1 MTYIELKIVTKA
13 LLSSDFPLPEDDL
26 SIKALLGMAYSYI
39 ADKCQVLNLQ
49 TEDRSANI
57 QRLGRGKFL
66 VRVPELPETDT
77 ELLDIDHELGYAAS
91 SLIAS
96 YISEKKFNIHQGRA
110 DDIIR
115 NYNAKVDELIETWA
129 SSEGVLNA

>member
-1 MTYIELKIVTKA
+1 MTYKELKAVIKG

-26 SIKALLGMAYSYI
+26 AVKALLGMAYSYI

-49 TEDRSANI
+49 TEDKSAMI
-57 QRLGRGKFL
+57 QRLGRGKHM
-66 VRVPELPETDT
+66 VRVPELPEKDAS
-77 ELLDIDHELGYAAS
+77 ELDIGHELGYAAA

-96 YISEKKFNIHQGRA
+96 YISEKKVAIHQGRA

-115 NYNAKVDELIETWA
+115 SYNAKVDEFLESLEELQGLA
-129 SSEGVLNA
+129 ND